1 MSSKQDLL
9 EVLSFV
15 KQYSSPSDTVLASD
29 KFSGHLKTLL
39 TYSASRKSQDI
50 KFQWAILSESE
61 LGQISPRILSSIP
74 KRMLPVYTNQTYI
87 VFTSNP
93 NAVAIY
99 PEHPNLKSL
108 LRSIE
113 WIEARQGLSII
124 TKFPKL
130 LLKSKLHSF
139 QQQEAGLKSKI
150 KAYRG
155 TSKLLL
161 EELREEYFSQLLPIK
176 PTILNL
182 MVNDV
187 CNSRCQMCLIWKNKK
202 DKEFSPSE
210 LTEVLNENL
219 FSNLQYVGVSG
230 GEPTLRKDL
239 PELFEVICNKKPK
252 ILGTGIITN
261 GIIEETVRQ
270 QVLKSAEICR
280 SKGVPF
286 NVMISLDG
294 IGDVHDAVRGRENNF
309 KSALS
314 LIHFFKEETDI
325 PVSFGCTIT
334 SSNAPYVDEFL
345 DYVKEQGLYGRFRI
359 AEFIDRLYNE
369 PQSEFIRAFD
379 DRTAYHLALF
389 FFRLEHDYET
399 TPMFQKTYRNIRAML
414 GEQKPRQIGCQ
425 YQTRGAVL
433 TARGDLLYCSPK
445 SPILGNALEQPAS
458 SLYFSNIAKRVEV
471 IKNHCDNCIHD
482 YHQPITI
489 RETLAS
495 RRETRRR
502 KKYECSSLLEAVRKV
517 SKAVQPI
524 RDIAALTSKSVL
536 IVGWYGTETVGDKAI
551 LWSVIQRL
559 RNRIQPPNRVY
570 LASLY
575 PFVSR
580 WTIRE
585 MELGE
590 IAILETYS
598 KEFEDVCDQV
608 DEVVVG
614 GGPLMDIEPLNHIL
628 YAFSRAAKRRAIAR
642 VEGCGIGPLKSPL
655 YTQVVS
661 EIFRLSDHISLR
673 DLPSVERCHEEFG
686 RKDAVEIADPA
697 VEYVL
702 YQSSRLTGQDDR
714 ASSQPQ
720 ISCFLREWT
729 PEYLADVDPADYE
742 PTKCAFEMQLARL
755 VSTAA
760 LRLGIS
766 NIGLFPMHTFHVGWD
781 DRCFN
786 RRFSR
791 LIASE
796 VPESDQAMPE
806 LLPELSI
813 DVERMPVSPVEI
825 LQVMQRSRLN
835 LCMRFHSVLFAE
847 TLGIPYVAIDYTSG
861 GKIAAFLKTRSK
873 LDQLISLREIASG
886 AWEARF
892 QAILDKF

>member
-1 MSSKQDLL
+1 MSPKQDFLDAL
-9 EVLSFV
+9 GFV
-15 KQYSSPSDTVLASD
+15 KQYGSSGDLVLASD
-29 KFSGHLKTLL
+29 EFSGRLESLL

-50 KFQWAILSESE
+50 EFQWAILSEGE
-61 LGQISPRILSSIP
+61 LSQISPRILLSIP
-74 KRMLPVYTNQTYI
+74 KKMIPVHANQTYT
-87 VFTSNP
+87 VFTNHP
-93 NAVAIY
+93 YAVAIC
-99 PEHPNLKSL
+99 PENPYLKSL

-139 QQQEAGLKSKI
+139 QHQGILLKSKVKEFQI
-150 KAYRG
+150 

-161 EELREEYFSQLLPIK
+161 EEIREEYFGQILPIK

-202 DKEFSPSE
+202 DKEFSPDE
-210 LTEVLNENL
+210 LTEILNESL

-261 GIIEETVRQ
+261 GILEETVKQ

-294 IGDVHDAVRGRENNF
+294 IGEVHDAVRGRENNF
-309 KSALS
+309 QSALS
-314 LIHFFKEETDI
+314 LIRFFKEETDI

-359 AEFIDRLYNE
+359 AEFIDRLYNK

-399 TPMFQKTYRNIRAML
+399 SPMFQKTYRNIRAML

-425 YQTRGAVL
+425 YQTRAAVL

-445 SPILGNALEQPAS
+445 SPILGNALEKPAS
-458 SLYFSNIAKRVEV
+458 SLYFSNIDKRVEV
-471 IKNHCDNCIHD
+471 IKNHCANCIHD
-482 YHQPITI
+482 YHHPITV
-489 RETLAS
+489 RETPAAQ
-495 RRETRRR
+495 REVHRR
-502 KKYECSSLLEAVRKV
+502 KKYECSSLLETV
-517 SKAVQPI
+517 
-524 RDIAALTSKSVL
+524 RDIAKDVQLVRDVSALTSKSVL
-536 IVGWYGTETVGDKAI
+536 IVGWYGTETAGDKAI

-559 RNRIQPPNRVY
+559 RNRIQPPTKIY
-570 LASLY
+570 LSSLY
-575 PFVSR
+575 PFVSH
-580 WTIRE
+580 WTVRE
-585 MELGE
+585 MELGN
-590 IAILETYS
+590 ISIVETYS
-598 KEFEDVCDQV
+598 KEFESICHSV

-628 YAFSRAAKRRAIAR
+628 YAFSKAAERKAIAR

-661 EIFRLSDHISLR
+661 EIFRFSDHISLR
-673 DLPSVERCHEEFG
+673 DLPSVERCHKEFH
-686 RKDAVEIADPA
+686 RKDAIEIADPA
-697 VEYVL
+697 VDYVL
-702 YQSSRLTGQDDR
+702 CQ
-714 ASSQPQ
+714 ASQLRVQNGKSLSQPQ

-729 PEYLADVDPADYE
+729 PEYLADVAPADYE
-742 PTKCAFEMQLARL
+742 TTKYAFELQLARL
-755 VSTAA
+755 VSTVAS
-760 LRLGIS
+760 RQGIP
-766 NIGLFPMHTFHVGWD
+766 NIRLFPMHTFHIGWD

-791 LIASE
+791 LIANKASE
-796 VPESDQAMPE
+796 YDLAMPE
-806 LLPELSI
+806 LSI
-813 DVERMPVSPVEI
+813 EVERMPVSPAEI
-825 LQVMQRSRLN
+825 LQAMKHSTLN

-847 TLGIPYVAIDYTSG
+847 TLGVPYVAIDYTSG
-861 GKIAAFLKTRSK
+861 GKIAAFLKARSK
-873 LDQLISLREIASG
+873 LDQLISLQEIASG
-886 AWEARF
+886 AWAVRL
-892 QAILDKF
+892 QAILDRF